1 MLEKTCVQA
10 HSDSIDAA
18 QNGQRHRF
26 GLRIAYP
33 EAATEISAEGVLIG
47 SGADADLRLE
57 SPVVCIITPLES
69 CPCLAGRVQISLEL
83 FQGMLFCVLQLPLL
97 KRQLGFD
104 QHDQSVRISLE
115 KCALQG
121 KVIVCYNAVLD

>member
-1 MLEKTCVQA
+1 MGVVSVLSRERSLLKHVTNTCMQA

-47 SGADADLRLE
+47 SGAEATLRLD
-57 SPVVCIITPLES
+57 SPMVGTLFMPS
-69 CPCLAGRVQISLEL
+69 CCFLMEFLTRRLA
-83 FQGMLFCVLQLPLL
+83 
-97 KRQLGFD
+97 KQLGRCARATPR
-104 QHDQSVRISLE
+104 QHHCLSSQL
-115 KCALQG
+115 C
-121 KVIVCYNAVLD
+121 